1 MRIKL
6 KSTRFVYMG
15 VELGLSLREESN
27 VDVVRTLAVTVLT
40 G

>member
-6 KSTRFVYMG
+6 KSTQFVYVG
-15 VELGLSLREESN
+15 LELGLSLREESN
-27 VDVVRTLAVTVLT
+27 VDVVRTLVVIVMM